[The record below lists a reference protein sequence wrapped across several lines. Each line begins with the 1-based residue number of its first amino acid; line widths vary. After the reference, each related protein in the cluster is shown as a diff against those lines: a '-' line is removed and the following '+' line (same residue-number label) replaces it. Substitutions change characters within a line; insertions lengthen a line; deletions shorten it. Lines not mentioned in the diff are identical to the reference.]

1 MSSDDFLS
9 MMSLTCGEGGG
20 LVDDLVLGDRDWQP
34 LLFGR
39 IQHNLLLM
47 LLLGLEKICLPL
59 EKKHF
64 IFLFNVIS
72 GLLYRKVFISLLTF
86 FFTYNV
92 YNDENG
98 KWEWN

>member
-64 IFLFNVIS
+64 YIS
-72 GLLYRKVFISLLTF
+72 VQRHIRLT
-86 FFTYNV
+86 V
-92 YNDENG
+92 
-98 KWEWN
+98 